1 MAITGSSDQHSALVE
16 KANKLYI
23 ATNLSAHACL
33 VSLDVCARRSLL
45 LVLRGYGILP
55 LERTCRSAG
64 SRGHSASCLDCPIL
78 ILSLSGVHTGT
89 CTPHMLNHGGLAK
102 PHCAVGQKR
111 RASPTH
117 LLCTYFRVSLGKPPP
132 PNTFSSPR
140 ISVSGGELGK
150 PMQKCACGSQVA
162 DVLC

>member
-1 MAITGSSDQHSALVE
+1 MAISSNQHSALVE
-16 KANKLYI
+16 KANKLYT
-23 ATNLSAHACL
+23 ATNMSANACL

-45 LVLRGYGILP
+45 LRGYGILP
-55 LERTCRSAG
+55 LEGTSRSAG
-64 SRGHSASCLDCPIL
+64 SRGHSASCLDCPTL

-102 PHCAVGQKR
+102 PQCAVGQKR
-111 RASPTH
+111 RASPTYS
-117 LLCTYFRVSLGKPPP
+117 LWTYFRETLGKPPP
-132 PNTFSSPR
+132 PNTFSRPR
-140 ISVSGGELGK
+140 ISVSGGKLGK

>member
-1 MAITGSSDQHSALVE
+1 MAISPHQQSALVA
-16 KANKLYI
+16 KANKLYT
-23 ATNLSAHACL
+23 ATNLSTHACL
-33 VSLDVCARRSLL
+33 VLVDVRARRSLL
-45 LVLRGYGILP
+45 LRGYGVLP
-55 LERTCRSAG
+55 LVRTSRSAG
-64 SRGHSASCLDCPIL
+64 SHGHSASFLDCPTL

-102 PHCAVGQKR
+102 PQCGVGQKR

-117 LLCTYFRVSLGKPPP
+117 SLCTYFRGSLGKPPP
-132 PNTFSSPR
+132 PNTPSRPR
-140 ISVSGGELGK
+140 ISVSGGKLGK